1 MIKNGCVGTYSV
13 SGYTRGDGVSVS
25 SYTRTCGAAHASSNY
40 SENNQKD
47 EKETPLFKLG
57 IEYEGERKPNK
68 KIGWKEQFLKKE
80 QEEYSKMIN
89 RANLFYPNMPEAKR
103 TKIESILKNGIE
115 EFENIEKERLINQAK
130 NYAGATLELASGLI
144 PSFGG
149 LKATALLAKT
159 FKPILGKKISNT
171 FANSIVNGT
180 ALSGVYGLG
189 EGLLQDKNAFENAIN
204 SALFGGITASLT
216 GLGTGKI
223 VKYIERNKILSN
235 PENKELILIFINDY
249 LEDLLNKKPVL
260 REVRSLRQGII
271 KGKNSNLL
279 DSLPESDTADLL
291 KKLEKLARNLK
302 NGKYNPLKRKEHFVK
317 MDRQAESMSQNE
329 MNYITHELNTNLT
342 NRERKSKV
350 IRRAIGDHVYTVKNN
365 GFNNYNFLK
374 KEKIDDLYNR

>member
-1 MIKNGCVGTYSV
+1 M
-13 SGYTRGDGVSVS
+13 
-25 SYTRTCGAAHASSNY
+25 
-40 SENNQKD
+40 
-47 EKETPLFKLG
+47 
-57 IEYEGERKPNK
+57 
-68 KIGWKEQFLKKE
+68 
-80 QEEYSKMIN
+80 
-89 RANLFYPNMPEAKR
+89 
-103 TKIESILKNGIE
+103 
-115 EFENIEKERLINQAK
+115 
-130 NYAGATLELASGLI
+130 
-144 PSFGG
+144 
-149 LKATALLAKT
+149 
-159 FKPILGKKISNT
+159 
-171 FANSIVNGT
+171 
-180 ALSGVYGLG
+180 
-189 EGLLQDKNAFENAIN
+189 
-204 SALFGGITASLT
+204 
-216 GLGTGKI
+216 GTGKI

-260 REVRSLRQGII
+260 REVRSLRQGIV

-350 IRRAIGDHVYTVKNN
+350 IRRAIGDYVYTVKNN